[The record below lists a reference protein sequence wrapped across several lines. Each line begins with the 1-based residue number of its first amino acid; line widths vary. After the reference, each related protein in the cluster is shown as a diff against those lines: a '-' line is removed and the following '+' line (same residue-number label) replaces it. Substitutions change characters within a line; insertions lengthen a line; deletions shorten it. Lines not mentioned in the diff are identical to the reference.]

1 MPREVQGSSLKE
13 LALAINTINKIYK
26 SILKIPSN
34 ILLDTKIIKKYLQK
48 YLLKTQ
54 QMIIK
59 NQALIQKET
68 DMIY

>member
-1 MPREVQGSSLKE
+1 LPREVQGSSLKE

-48 YLLKTQ
+48 YLLKIQ
-54 QMIIK
+54 QMIFT
-59 NQALIQKET
+59 NQALIHKET

>member
-1 MPREVQGSSLKE
+1 LPREVQGSSLKE

-34 ILLDTKIIKKYLQK
+34 ILLDAKIIKKYLQK

-54 QMIIK
+54 QDDNHKSSI
-59 NQALIQKET
+59 NTQG
-68 DMIY
+68 D